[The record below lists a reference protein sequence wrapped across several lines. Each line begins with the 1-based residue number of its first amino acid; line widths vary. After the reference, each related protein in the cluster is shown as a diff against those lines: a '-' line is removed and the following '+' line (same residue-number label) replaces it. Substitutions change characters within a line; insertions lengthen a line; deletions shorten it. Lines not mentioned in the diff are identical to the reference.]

1 MTKTYVLLPNM
12 DADAPVYQQ
21 LPNGSREKIKKIP
34 WHRPTLRQTF
44 QDKDGVGMT
53 IRYKSASKF
62 IDQAKQIA
70 EEKLDANEPFT
81 KTERRD
87 CEFRFGILTTSKL
100 KAQEY
105 LEAHPEFEGFLG
117 TCDDVP
123 MRRYRLLDETVD
135 VKNLNEETRKR
146 LKAGNK
152 IFTLELQAAQELL
165 IRLNGSFFET
175 PSPKNYTGTEEEK
188 NESAKQEC
196 QNMLM
201 AFMDDTNDA
210 GLDAILKDE
219 INIDEK
225 TTVLIGSCINAGILS
240 FNEVEGQVSKKQGDK
255 WVSVK
260 EISSE
265 YEPEQRKIYFAEFL
279 TSADGKLLAN
289 DLAKELKTK
298 K

>member
-1 MTKTYVLLPNM
+1 M
-12 DADAPVYQQ
+12 DADAPVFQQ
-21 LPNGSREKIKKIP
+21 LPNGTREKIKKIP

-44 QDKDGVGMT
+44 QDENGVGIT

-62 IDQAKQIA
+62 IDQSKQIA

-87 CEFRFGILTTSKL
+87 CEFRFGQLVTNKL

-105 LEAHPEFEGFLG
+105 LEAHPEFEGFKG

-123 MRRYRLLDETVD
+123 MPRYRLLDETKD

-146 LKAGNK
+146 LRAGNK
-152 IFTLELQAAQELL
+152 IFSLELQQAQELL
-165 IRLNGSFFET
+165 IRLNGSFFKT
-175 PSPKNYTGTEEEK
+175 PQPADYTGATEEA
-188 NESAKQEC
+188 NIESAKEEC

-201 AFMDDTNDA
+201 AFMDDTNDK
-210 GLDAILKDE
+210 GLDAILKEE

-225 TTVLIGSCINAGILS
+225 TTILIGNAINAGILS
-240 FNEVEGQVSKKQGDK
+240 FDETENQVSKKQGDK

-265 YEPEQRKIYFAEFL
+265 YQPEQRKLYFAEFL
-279 TSADGKLLAN
+279 SSTDGKLLAN